1 MGSLWKM
8 KEMQILNQ
16 EAEKIQSFK
25 EYVALRKLLIT
36 A

>member
-1 MGSLWKM
+1 ME
-8 KEMQILNQ
+8 KERRMQILNQ